1 MVRKGIYVNGKEIAA
16 RYVGNKLVWRKSAGQ
31 WTLVKNFSFGA
42 NYYTND
48 YSTYT
53 IVTMETNQ
61 YMGGTPPRLTPSE
74 TYLPIQ
80 QSYPGEYKIKMPY
93 IDVWAREV
101 EFILDGITISNR
113 QNRRHNHLSISF
125 KFQTIDDRE
134 RFMRRLSLSSDF
146 ELYRKG

>member
-1 MVRKGIYVNGKEIAA
+1 MVRKGIYVNGKEIVA
-16 RYVGNKLVWRKSAGQ
+16 RYVGDKLVWKKSTGS
-31 WTLVKNFSFGA
+31 WSLVKNFSFGA

-53 IVTMETNQ
+53 SVTMETNQ

-93 IDVWAREV
+93 IDSLANEV

-113 QNRRHNHLSISF
+113 QSRRYNHLSIIF
-125 KFQTIDDRE
+125 KFQTGDDRE
-134 RFMRRLSLSSDF
+134 RFMRRLSVSSYF

>member
-1 MVRKGIYVNGKEIAA
+1 MVRKGIYVNGKEIVA
-16 RYVGNKLVWRKSAGQ
+16 RYVGDKLVWKKSAGQ
-31 WTLVKNFSFGA
+31 WTLVKNFGFSA

-53 IVTMETNQ
+53 SVTMETSQ

-74 TYLPIQ
+74 TYPTIQ

-93 IDVWAREV
+93 IDVWASEV
-101 EFILDGITISNR
+101 EFILNGIAISNR
-113 QNRRHNHLSISF
+113 QNRRHNDLSIILQ
-125 KFQTIDDRE
+125 FQTTDDRE
-134 RFMRRLSLSSDF
+134 RFMRRLSLSSYF